1 MNPLLTPRRRPAS
14 DDNLI
19 PLINIVFLLLIFFM
33 VAGQM
38 QRPMAADIRLPD
50 IDSQQPAQGDIQL
63 ELTADGGLWLNQQ
76 ATTSAQLSN
85 LLAAYSPASRI
96 LLHAD
101 QHTTAAVLDPV
112 LTAVRRSGFAQ
123 LQLVSEQAGH

>member
-63 ELTADGGLWLNQQ
+63 ELTADRRSVRLNQQ
-76 ATTSAQLSN
+76 ATTQCTAQQPAGRLFPRQPHSA
-85 LLAAYSPASRI
+85 ARRPAHHRCR
-96 LLHAD
+96 AR
-101 QHTTAAVLDPV
+101 P
-112 LTAVRRSGFAQ
+112 RS
-123 LQLVSEQAGH
+123 

>member
-1 MNPLLTPRRRPAS
+1 MNPLLTPRRRAAS

-76 ATTSAQLSN
+76 ATHQCTASATCWPPIPPPAAFCCTPTSTPPLPCS
-85 LLAAYSPASRI
+85 
-96 LLHAD
+96 
-101 QHTTAAVLDPV
+101 T
-112 LTAVRRSGFAQ
+112 RS
-123 LQLVSEQAGH
+123 